1 MKSSNTQKWI
11 SMRITAGEGRY
22 LVWLEHHKIGSDI
35 LFILGGGEKT
45 HIGGILISEPDQPVK
60 TIRLGNHYDYIA
72 LKPII
77 DKARDLY
84 KTTIVATGG
93 IHIDNATKDEIN
105 KILENCFAI
114 SNQIEKI

>member
-1 MKSSNTQKWI
+1 
-11 SMRITAGEGRY
+11 MRITAGEGRY
-22 LVWLEHHKIGSDI
+22 IVWLEQYKIGSDV

-45 HIGGILISEPDQPVK
+45 HIGGILVSEPDQPLK

-77 DKARDLY
+77 EKARGLY
-84 KTTIVATGG
+84 NTTIVATGG

-105 KILENCFAI
+105 IIIENCQAL
-114 SNQIEKI
+114 SNQIDKI

>member
-1 MKSSNTQKWI
+1 
-11 SMRITAGEGRY
+11 MRIAVGEGRY
-22 LVWLEHHKIGSDI
+22 LVWLEQYKIGSDV

-45 HIGGILISEPDQPVK
+45 HIGGILISEPGQSLK

-77 DKARDLY
+77 EKARDIY

-93 IHIDNATKDEIN
+93 IHINNATKDEI
-105 KILENCFAI
+105 KIIIENCI
-114 SNQIEKI
+114 SLSNQIEKI